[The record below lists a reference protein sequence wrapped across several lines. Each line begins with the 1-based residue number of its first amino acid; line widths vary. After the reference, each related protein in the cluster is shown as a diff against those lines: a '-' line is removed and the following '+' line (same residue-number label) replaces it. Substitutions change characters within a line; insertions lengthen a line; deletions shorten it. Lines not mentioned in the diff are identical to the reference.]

1 MCPSYSELPSYYEY
15 HECDN
20 YAVFRELCCSSFVR
34 KTAEDLAEQYGGDQ
48 VRPAAVTRSLVE
60 FASSSFQSTGY

>member
-1 MCPSYSELPSYYEY
+1 MPPPTGRVHS
-15 HECDN
+15 HEEQRSGCGR
-20 YAVFRELCCSSFVR
+20 REAEDREREALQR
-34 KTAEDLAEQYGGDQ
+34 AEDLAEQYGGDQ